1 MSRIAALAFDGKTS
15 AAQSV
20 ELAADGAGALLV
32 YGTTGSRRYPR
43 GTYRV
48 APPLGNLRREI
59 SCEDGSLYQTS
70 EAQAFDNIFTTGAR
84 GQRLVDR
91 WERHLGYAL
100 LAGGL
105 TIAVVWS
112 TIQFGIPKLA
122 ERVAFALPPTTEAKL
137 GADALA
143 ALDKL
148 VFKPTKLSAADQQRL
163 QRLFGQV
170 KTYARDPNLR
180 LELRSGGALDA
191 NAFAL
196 PSGTIVMTDEL
207 VALAK
212 RDEELLAVLAH
223 EAGHVARRHTLRQVL
238 QNSAVT
244 LFVAVLSAD
253 PVSASS
259 LAATLP
265 TMMVQMKFSRAFELE
280 ADAYASGYMTSKA
293 MSPAHL
299 ANMLRALAHEAGERP
314 DESSFLSTHPATSER
329 IKLLEQ
335 KPTTRDTRR

>member
-1 MSRIAALAFDGKTS
+1 MSRVAALAFDGKTS
-15 AAQSV
+15 AAQAV
-20 ELAADGAGALLV
+20 ELSTDGAGGLLV
-32 YGTTGSRRYPR
+32 HDAGGSRRYPR
-43 GTYRV
+43 GAYRV
-48 APPLGNLRREI
+48 AAPLGNLRREI
-59 SCEDGSLYQTS
+59 SCEDGSLYQSS
-70 EAQAFDNIFTTGAR
+70 EAQAFDRLFR
-84 GQRLVDR
+84 SDHPGQRLVDR
-91 WERHLGYAL
+91 WERHFGYAL

-105 TIAVVWS
+105 TIAVVWA

-148 VFKPTKLSAADQQRL
+148 VFKPTKLNRTDQARL
-163 QRLFGQV
+163 QRLFSRV
-170 KTYARDPNLR
+170 KAYARDPNLR
-180 LELRSGGALDA
+180 LEVRSGGALEA

-196 PSGTIVMTDEL
+196 PSGTIVVTDEL

-223 EAGHVARRHTLRQVL
+223 EAGHVERRHTLRQVL

-280 ADAYASGYMTSKA
+280 ADSYAKRYLSEQNI
-293 MSPAHL
+293 SPKHL
-299 ANMLRALAHEAGERP
+299 ASILRALSQEAGEKP

-329 IKLLEQ
+329 VKLLEQ
-335 KPTTRDTRR
+335 S

>member
-1 MSRIAALAFDGKTS
+1 MSRVAALAFDGKTS
-15 AAQSV
+15 AAQAV
-20 ELAADGAGALLV
+20 ELGADGAGGLLV
-32 YGTTGSRRYPR
+32 YRSGGSLRYPR

-59 SCEDGSLYQTS
+59 SCEDGALYQTS
-70 EAQAFDNIFTTGAR
+70 EARAFDELFTSHHR

-91 WERHLGYAL
+91 WERHFGYVL

-105 TIAVVWS
+105 TIAAVWA

-122 ERVAFALPPTTEAKL
+122 ERVAFALPATTEAKL

-148 VFKPTKLSAADQQRL
+148 VFEPTKLSAADQARL
-163 QRLFGQV
+163 QRLFAQV
-170 KTYARDPNLR
+170 KAYARDPNLS
-180 LELRSGGALDA
+180 LALRSGGALEA

-196 PSGTIVMTDEL
+196 PSGTIVVTDEL
-207 VALAK
+207 VALAT

-223 EAGHVARRHTLRQVL
+223 EAGHVERRHTLRQVL

-265 TMMVQMKFSRAFELE
+265 TMMVQMKFSRTFELE
-280 ADAYASGYMTSKA
+280 ADTYAKRYLSSHNV
-293 MSPAHL
+293 SPRHL
-299 ANMLRALAHEAGERP
+299 ANILRALSKEAGEKP

-335 KPTTRDTRR
+335 PS